1 MVGWVCTPCKSSL
14 YTLINVDVLLDY
26 YSPKWYEF
34 TGWTPGYLEDWSR
47 DVHPDDRAELVEN
60 WSRCL
65 ATGDD
70 FVSQCRAQRHDGEW
84 RWMQYRA
91 SPLRDKS
98 GRILKWFGTNTDTH
112 DLVEARLSAKRY
124 QDHLLNVITYASVT
138 IWTVD
143 KDLTLTLIE
152 GNLMWEDEPP
162 DFMQQVLGQNLFY
175 AFGKHQQKKDW
186 DMFKELI
193 EAILRGEISHWDNE
207 HQLVEGKGRWY
218 RTRLAP
224 IRGVKRLN
232 GVNVPSTEGN
242 IEGLMGCSVDV
253 TETKEREQALR
264 SQGQENLRLASAE
277 HAAKETSRMKSQFL
291 ANMSHEIR
299 TPIAG
304 VIGMVEI
311 LLDTSLDREQREWAE
326 TIHRSANGLL
336 TVINDVLDFS
346 KVESGKLDLEEIP
359 FTLAILV
366 DDICKML
373 SFAAEQKGINF
384 RNEIHAGIV
393 HDLVVLGDPGRVRQI
408 LTNLL
413 TNSIKFT
420 SKGYVKIGIRCEE
433 ESRESIKIFFTVE
446 DTGIG
451 IDEEVQKRLFKPFS
465 QADSSTARKYGGTG
479 LGLTI
484 CKSVR
489 HLVIWISS
497 RPATDYS
504 SSLLTLWMAKSSS
517 NLSLAGGPGLHSG
530 YPFTSPSSGPL
541 STRN

>member
-1 MVGWVCTPCKSSL
+1 MV
-14 YTLINVDVLLDY
+14 
-26 YSPKWYEF
+26 
-34 TGWTPGYLEDWSR
+34 
-47 DVHPDDRAELVEN
+47 
-60 WSRCL
+60 
-65 ATGDD
+65 
-70 FVSQCRAQRHDGEW
+70 QCRIQRKNGDW
-84 RWMQYRA
+84 RWIHSKA

-98 GRILKWFGTNTDTH
+98 GRIVKWFGMNTDTH
-112 DLVEARLSAKRY
+112 DLIEARLSAKRF
-124 QDHLLNVITYASVT
+124 QDHLLNVITHASVT
-138 IWTVD
+138 LWTVD
-143 KDLTLTLIE
+143 NDLTLTLLE

-162 DFMQQVLGQNLFY
+162 EFMQQALGKNLFHV
-175 AFGKHQQKKDW
+175 FGKHQQEKEW

-193 EAILRGEISHWDNE
+193 KAILRGELSHWDNE
-207 HQLVEGKGRWY
+207 HQISEGKGRWY

-224 IRGVKRLN
+224 IRGVKGSN
-232 GVNVPSTEGN
+232 GEGS
-242 IEGLMGCSVDV
+242 IEGLMGCSLDV
-253 TETKEREQALR
+253 TDMKEREQTLR
-264 SQGQENLRLASAE
+264 AQEQENLRLATAE
-277 HAAKETSRMKSQFL
+277 HAAKETSRMKGQFL

-311 LLDTSLDREQREWAE
+311 LLDTNLDREQREWAE

-359 FTLAILV
+359 FILAVLV

-373 SFAAEQKGINF
+373 SFAAEQKGIDF
-384 RNEIHAGIV
+384 KNEIHEDIGY
-393 HDLVVLGDPGRVRQI
+393 DLVVLGDPGRVRQI

-420 SKGYVKIGIRCEE
+420 SKGYVKIAIRCEE
-433 ESRESIKIFFTVE
+433 ESHESIKIFFTVQ

-451 IDEEVQKRLFKPFS
+451 IDKEIQKRLFKPFS

-489 HLVIWISS
+489 GSACWMSS
-497 RPATDYS
+497 RLATDYGA
-504 SSLLTLWMAKSSS
+504 SLLTLWMAES
-517 NLSLAGGPGLHSG
+517 NSTLSLAKELGLHSG
-530 YPFTSPSSGPL
+530 YPFTSPSLGLL
-541 STRN
+541 SNRIQT

>member
-1 MVGWVCTPCKSSL
+1 M
-14 YTLINVDVLLDY
+14 
-26 YSPKWYEF
+26 
-34 TGWTPGYLEDWSR
+34 
-47 DVHPDDRAELVEN
+47 A
-60 WSRCL
+60 
-65 ATGDD
+65 
-70 FVSQCRAQRHDGEW
+70 QCRAQRHDGDW
-84 RWMQYRA
+84 RWMQCRA

-112 DLVEARLSAKRY
+112 DLVEARLSAKRF
-124 QDHLLNVITYASVT
+124 QDHLLNVITHASVT
-138 IWTVD
+138 VWTID
-143 KDLTLTLIE
+143 NDLTLTLLE
-152 GNLMWEDEPP
+152 GNLMWTDEPP
-162 DFMQQVLGQNLFY
+162 EFMQQVLGKNLFHV
-175 AFGKHQQKKDW
+175 FGKHQQKKDW
-186 DMFKELI
+186 DMFKGLI
-193 EAILRGEISHWDNE
+193 EAILRGDLSHWDNE
-207 HQLVEGKGRWY
+207 HQLIEGKGRWY

-224 IRGVKRLN
+224 IRGVKRLD
-232 GVNVPSTEGN
+232 GVTVPSTEGR
-242 IEGLMGCSVDV
+242 IEGLMGCSLDV
-253 TETKEREQALR
+253 TEMKEREQALR
-264 SQGQENLRLASAE
+264 SQAQENLRLASAE
-277 HAAKETSRMKSQFL
+277 YAAKETSRMKGQFL

-311 LLDTSLDREQREWAE
+311 LLDTSLDRDQREWAE

-359 FTLAILV
+359 FILAVLV

-373 SFAAEQKGINF
+373 SFAAEQKGIGF
-384 RNEIHAGIV
+384 KNEIHEGIG

-420 SKGYVKIGIRCEE
+420 SKGYVKIAIRCDE
-433 ESRESIKIFFTVE
+433 ESHDSIKIFFTVE

-489 HLVIWISS
+489 DLTIWMSS
-497 RPATDYS
+497 RSATDCV
-504 SSLLTLWMAKSSS
+504 SSLLT
-517 NLSLAGGPGLHSG
+517 
-530 YPFTSPSSGPL
+530 
-541 STRN
+541 

>member
-1 MVGWVCTPCKSSL
+1 M
-14 YTLINVDVLLDY
+14 INVDVLLDY
-26 YSPKWYEF
+26 YSPRWYEF
-34 TGWTPGYLEDWSR
+34 TGWTPGHLEGEQWSQAL
-47 DVHPDDRAELVEN
+47 HPDDRAEIIDN

-70 FVSQCRAQRHDGEW
+70 FVVQCRIQRHDGDW
-84 RWMQYRA
+84 RWIHSKA

-98 GRILKWFGTNTDTH
+98 GRIVKWFGTNTDTH
-112 DLVEARLSAKRY
+112 DLIEARLSAKRL
-124 QDHLLNVITYASVT
+124 QDHLLNVITHASVT
-138 IWTVD
+138 LWTVD
-143 KDLTLTLIE
+143 NDLTITLLE

-162 DFMQQVLGQNLFY
+162 EFMQQAVGKNLFH
-175 AFGKHQQKKDW
+175 AFGKHQQRKDW

-193 EAILRGEISHWDNE
+193 EAILRGELSHWDNE
-207 HQLVEGKGRWY
+207 HQLTEGKGRWY

-224 IRGVKRLN
+224 IRGVKGSD
-232 GVNVPSTEGN
+232 GVTVSSIEGS
-242 IEGLMGCSVDV
+242 IEGLMGCSLDI
-253 TETKEREQALR
+253 TEMKEREQTLR
-264 SQGQENLRLASAE
+264 SQAEENLRLATAE

-311 LLDTSLDREQREWAE
+311 LLDTNLDREQREWAE

-359 FTLAILV
+359 FILAVLV

-373 SFAAEQKGINF
+373 SFAAEQKGIDF
-384 RNEIHAGIV
+384 KNEIHEGV
-393 HDLVVLGDPGRVRQI
+393 GYDLVVLGDPGRVRQI

-420 SKGYVKIGIRCEE
+420 SKGYVKIAIRCEE
-433 ESRESIKIFFTVE
+433 ESRESIKIFFTVK

-451 IDEEVQKRLFKPFS
+451 IDKEVQKRLFQPFS
-465 QADSSTARKYGGTG
+465 QADSSTARKFGGTG

-489 HLVIWISS
+489 NFKNFGCHQDQQLTTV
-497 RPATDYS
+497 PAC
-504 SSLLTLWMAKSSS
+504 
-517 NLSLAGGPGLHSG
+517 
-530 YPFTSPSSGPL
+530 
-541 STRN
+541 

>member
-1 MVGWVCTPCKSSL
+1 M
-14 YTLINVDVLLDY
+14 
-26 YSPKWYEF
+26 
-34 TGWTPGYLEDWSR
+34 
-47 DVHPDDRAELVEN
+47 
-60 WSRCL
+60 
-65 ATGDD
+65 
-70 FVSQCRAQRHDGEW
+70 
-84 RWMQYRA
+84 
-91 SPLRDKS
+91 RDKS

-112 DLVEARLSAKRY
+112 DLVEARLSAKRF
-124 QDHLLNVITYASVT
+124 QDHLLNVITHASVT
-138 IWTVD
+138 VWTVD
-143 KDLTLTLIE
+143 KELTVTLLE
-152 GNLMWEDEPP
+152 GNLMWEDESP
-162 DFMQQVLGQNLFY
+162 DFMRQIVGQNLFY
-175 AFGKHQQKKDW
+175 AFGKHQKKQDW
-186 DMFKELI
+186 DMFKDLI
-193 EAILRGEISHWDNE
+193 EAILRGELNEWDNE

-224 IRGVKRLN
+224 IRGLKRLN
-232 GVNVPSTEGN
+232 GVIVPNAEGS

-253 TETKEREQALR
+253 TEMKERERTLR
-264 SQGQENLRLASAE
+264 SQEKENIRLASAE
-277 HAAKETSRMKSQFL
+277 HAAKETSRMKGQFL

-311 LLDTSLDREQREWAE
+311 LLDTSLDAEQREWAE

-359 FTLAILV
+359 FSLATLV

-373 SFAAEQKGINF
+373 SFAAEQKGIDF
-384 RNEIHAGIV
+384 KNEIHASIE
-393 HDLVVLGDPGRVRQI
+393 HDLIVLGDPGRLRQI

-420 SKGYVKIGIRCEE
+420 SRGYVKIAIRCDE
-433 ESRESIKIFFTVE
+433 ESGESIKIFFTVK

-451 IDEEVQKRLFKPFS
+451 IAEEVQKRLFKPFS

-489 HLVIWISS
+489 RLSS
-497 RPATDYS
+497 WLSSWSVTDYRL
-504 SSLLTLWMAKSSS
+504 SLLILCMGKSSWS
-517 NLSLAGGPGLHSG
+517 LSLAGDPVLPSG
-530 YPFTSPSSGPL
+530 YAFTSRS
-541 STRN
+541 

>member
-1 MVGWVCTPCKSSL
+1 MPCKRFLSIM
-14 YTLINVDVLLDY
+14 INVDVILDY

-34 TGWTPGYLEDWSR
+34 TGWVPGHLEGEEWSQV
-47 DVHPDDRAELVEN
+47 VHPEDRAEMTDT
-60 WSRCL
+60 WARCL

-84 RWMQYRA
+84 RWMQCRA

-98 GRILKWFGTNTDTH
+98 GRILKWFGTTTDTH
-112 DLVEARLSAKRY
+112 DLVEARLSAKRF
-124 QDHLLNVITYASVT
+124 QDHLLNVITHASVT
-138 IWTVD
+138 VWTVD
-143 KDLTLTLIE
+143 MDLTVTLLE

-162 DFMQQVLGQNLFY
+162 DFMRQVLGQNLFY

-186 DMFKELI
+186 DVFKELI
-193 EAILRGEISHWDNE
+193 EAILRGEISGWDNE
-207 HQLVEGKGRWY
+207 HQVVDGKGRWY
-218 RTRLAP
+218 RTKLAP
-224 IRGVKRLN
+224 IRGLKRLN
-232 GVNVPSTEGN
+232 GVIVPNAEGS

-253 TETKEREQALR
+253 TEMKERERALR
-264 SQGQENLRLASAE
+264 SQEKENIRLASAE
-277 HAAKETSRMKSQFL
+277 HAAKETSRMKGQFL

-311 LLDTSLDREQREWAE
+311 LLDTALDCEQRELAE
-326 TIHRSANGLL
+326 TIHRSANALL
-336 TVINDVLDFS
+336 TVINDVLDIS

-359 FTLAILV
+359 FSLAILV

-373 SFAAEQKGINF
+373 SFAAEQKGIDF
-384 RNEIHAGIV
+384 KNEIHASIER
-393 HDLVVLGDPGRVRQI
+393 DLIVLGDPGRLRQI

-420 SKGYVKIGIRCEE
+420 SRGYVKIAIRCEE
-433 ESRESIKIFFTVE
+433 ESSESIKIFFTVK

-451 IDEEVQKRLFKPFS
+451 IAGDVQKRLFKPFS

-489 HLVIWISS
+489 
-497 RPATDYS
+497 
-504 SSLLTLWMAKSSS
+504 
-517 NLSLAGGPGLHSG
+517 G
-530 YPFTSPSSGPL
+530 L
-541 STRN
+541 STLLS

>member
-1 MVGWVCTPCKSSL
+1 MS
-14 YTLINVDVLLDY
+14 NVDVLLDY

-34 TGWTPGYLEDWSR
+34 TGRTPGQVDGESEDWSR
-47 DVHPDDRAELVEN
+47 VFHPDDRAELVDKWN
-60 WSRCL
+60 RCL

-70 FVSQCRAQRHDGEW
+70 FVIQCRAQKHDGEW
-84 RWMQYRA
+84 RWMQCRA

-98 GRILKWFGTNTDTH
+98 SRILKWFGTNTDIH
-112 DLVEARLSAKRY
+112 DLVEARLSAKRF
-124 QDHLLNVITYASVT
+124 QDHLLNVITHASVT
-138 IWTVD
+138 VWTVD
-143 KDLTLTLIE
+143 SDLTLTLLE
-152 GNLMWEDEPP
+152 GKLMWEDEPP
-162 DFMQQVLGQNLFY
+162 DFMQKVLGKNLFH

-186 DMFKELI
+186 DMFKDLI
-193 EAILRGEISHWDNE
+193 EAILRGEISDWTNE

-232 GVNVPSTEGN
+232 GVILTGAESS

-253 TETKEREQALR
+253 TEMKEREQALR
-264 SQGQENLRLASAE
+264 SQEKENLRLASAE
-277 HAAKETSRMKSQFL
+277 HAAKETSRMKGQFL

-299 TPIAG
+299 TPISG

-311 LLDTSLDREQREWAE
+311 LLDTGLDREQREWAE

-336 TVINDVLDFS
+336 TVINDVLDIS

-359 FTLAILV
+359 FSLAILV
-366 DDICKML
+366 DDVCKML
-373 SFAAEQKGINF
+373 SFAAEQKGIDF
-384 RNEIHAGIV
+384 KNEIHAGIG
-393 HDLVVLGDPGRVRQI
+393 HGLVVLGDPGRVRQI

-420 SKGYVKIGIRCEE
+420 SKGYVQIAIRCDE
-433 ESRESIKIFFTVE
+433 ESSESVKIFFTVK

-451 IDEEVQKRLFKPFS
+451 IDEEVQRRLFKPFS

-489 HLVIWISS
+489 ELSFWMSS
-497 RPATDYS
+497 RSATDNG
-504 SSLLTLWMAKSSS
+504 SSLLTLCMAELSSS
-517 NLSLAGGPGLHSG
+517 LSLAGEPGLPSG
-530 YPFTSPSSGPL
+530 YAFTNPSSVPL
-541 STRN
+541 SNHS